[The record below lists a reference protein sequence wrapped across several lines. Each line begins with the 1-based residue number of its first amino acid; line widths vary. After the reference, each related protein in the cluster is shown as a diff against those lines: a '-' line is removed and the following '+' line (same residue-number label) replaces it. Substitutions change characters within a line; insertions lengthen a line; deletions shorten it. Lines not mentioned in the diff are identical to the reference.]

1 MLVPVSCPAAKLSAT
16 TAQFPVVP
24 LLTPAKLY
32 VADCVLPPTDT
43 VTVPPVAAEMLL
55 SAQLCWKVQV
65 EGADPAGLQ
74 ETVPAGVAGGAGEK
88 DSVGCVKVPV
98 PVIVNVP
105 ATVTV
110 CVARA
115 FVTVSW

>member
-1 MLVPVSCPAAKLSAT
+1 M
-16 TAQFPVVP
+16 
-24 LLTPAKLY
+24 
-32 VADCVLPPTDT
+32 LPPTDT
-43 VTVPPVAAEMLL
+43 VTVPPVAAAMLL

-65 EGADPAGLQ
+65 EGAVPAGLQ
-74 ETVPAGVAGGAGEK
+74 ETVPAGVAGGAGENVI
-88 DSVGCVKVPV
+88 VGCVKVPV
-98 PVIVNVP
+98 PVMVKVP